1 MTTVQDENRKL
12 QTLEVNLS
20 LATGRV
26 ELAREQA
33 QTIREEIARVQ
44 GRIEILGEL
53 EREQIEKLM
62 KEAKE
67 TETEKEEPGEAVDG

>member
-12 QTLEVNLS
+12 QALEANLS
-20 LATGRV
+20 LATGRI

-44 GRIEILGEL
+44 GRLEILAEL
-53 EREQIEKLM
+53 EREQIEKPLKETKE
-62 KEAKE
+62 KEA
-67 TETEKEEPGEAVDG
+67 GGGIDG